1 MILGP
6 ILGPTVVKNA
16 ALEMTT
22 VRGSFEELSEFF
34 EELYG
39 DESDYDSEDES
50 EEEVEESK
58 AEVFLNLFQWE
69 TSQVSNTRCFT
80 VKRVSIATKGR
91 EGGDEARKE
100 SNQNRSLAERGGPA
114 T

>member
-6 ILGPTVVKNA
+6 ILGPTVVKVKNT

-58 AEVFLNLFQWE
+58 ADFFQSFSMGNF
-69 TSQVSNTRCFT
+69 TSFKHLV
-80 VKRVSIATKGR
+80 
-91 EGGDEARKE
+91 
-100 SNQNRSLAERGGPA
+100 
-114 T
+114 